1 MPPTTAPPPLYMG
14 VMSER
19 GGHGSWPGG
28 VEGDTEGEVDPEAAE
43 GPRQQLHV
51 PAEPKPSGGQAEPF
65 LKLKY
70 CKT

>member
-1 MPPTTAPPPLYMG
+1 MPPTSPPPLYMG
-14 VMSER
+14 VLSER
-19 GGHGSWPGG
+19 GGHGRWPGG

-51 PAEPKPSGGQAEPF
+51 PTGPRPSGGQAKPI

-70 CKT
+70 CET